1 VTAGRATPRPAMRA
15 RAASRTSASLRGL
28 AGSLLTACLALS
40 LVLAPTSAGSDV
52 RVVPGELGGDAS
64 ASLAARWPVIVDVS
78 KRLAVAGGVER
89 TLALPV
95 RAVLVSLP
103 ATRHRPVVAPR
114 VAEPEPPDLIA
125 FGIRRMDGG

>member
-1 VTAGRATPRPAMRA
+1 VTAGRATPLPAVRAGAAARSGAAMRA
-15 RAASRTSASLRGL
+15 L
-28 AGSLLTACLALS
+28 AGPVLTVCLALS
-40 LVLAPTSAGSDV
+40 LVLAPASAGTDV
-52 RVVPGELGGDAS
+52 RVVPGEVGGDAG

-89 TLALPV
+89 TLALPI

-103 ATRHRPVVAPR
+103 ATLHRPVAAPA

-125 FGIRRMDGG
+125 FGIRRTDGG